1 MKKRYTFKRDSTTT
15 MIWADSLVT
24 ASDMIGIGWDLFMI
38 SK

>member
-1 MKKRYTFKRDSTTT
+1 MKKYTFKRENITT

-24 ASDMIGIGWDLFMI
+24 ASDMVGMGWGLFMI